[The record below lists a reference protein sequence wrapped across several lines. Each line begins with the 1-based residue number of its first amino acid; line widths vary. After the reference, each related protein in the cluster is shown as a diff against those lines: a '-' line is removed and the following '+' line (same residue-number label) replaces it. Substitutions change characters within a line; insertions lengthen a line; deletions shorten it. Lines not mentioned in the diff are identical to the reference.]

1 MTSIRVVLVDD
12 ERLIRDGLRKIL
24 SVEPDITVVGEASNG
39 VEAIQVVQAERPHV
53 VVMDVKMPLLD
64 GVATTRRL
72 HAQHPESRILML
84 TTFDTDKYV
93 FEGLRA
99 GATGY
104 LLKDAPAEHIVAG
117 IRATTR
123 GESPLQ
129 PSVAARVVAEFVR
142 CPPSTAQV
150 TEPSQPLSPREC
162 EILHLVAGGF
172 SNRDIADRLII
183 TEQTVKRHMSN
194 ILAKLDVNDRTR
206 AVENAR
212 RLGMI

>member
-1 MTSIRVVLVDD
+1 MTTIQVVLVDD

-24 SVEPDITVVGEASNG
+24 SIEPDMTVVGEASNG
-39 VEAIQVVQAERPHV
+39 MEAIQIVTATQPDV
-53 VVMDVKMPLLD
+53 VVMDVKMPVLD
-64 GVATTRRL
+64 GVAATRRL

-104 LLKDAPAEHIVAG
+104 LLKDAPAEQIVAG
-117 IRATTR
+117 IRATAR
-123 GESPLQ
+123 GESSLQ

-142 CPPSTAQV
+142 CPPSSPAAG
-150 TEPSQPLSPREC
+150 EISEPLSPRER
-162 EILHLVAGGF
+162 EILHLVARGL
-172 SNRDIADRLII
+172 SNRNIADRLII
-183 TEQTVKRHMSN
+183 TEHTVKRHMTN
-194 ILAKLDVNDRTR
+194 ILAKLAVDDRAR
-206 AVENAR
+206 AVEQAR